1 MDVQQS
7 LNQFRD
13 WAFDLSGAS
22 QKMMWAAVAILV
34 GYLLGF
40 IVSKVLIFTGRRLAG
55 LAHRHKANAAK
66 GGTVPPSADS
76 VVLDLLGSV
85 MKLAGLLV
93 GVGGAAWVFGFPLE
107 KLETWAISGLIG
119 LAVLVAAW
127 FLGAWLGTR
136 VRSFGDKISRHSGSS
151 GRTLFA
157 FLSSLARFGA
167 LAVGLIA
174 ALQIFGFPIASLVA
188 VIGAAGLA
196 IALAL
201 QDTLKAVAAGVII
214 AVFRPYRIG
223 DYVNVAGQEGT
234 VADITPFTTTLN
246 TIDNREITVTNDKC
260 WGNVIVNFSAHAM
273 RRIDL
278 VYSID
283 YDDDIDQALALLK
296 QIFADDPR
304 VRKEPPVWAN
314 VDALA
319 VSSVNLRIRAW
330 CAAKDMQDLNGDLLK
345 KVKQTF
351 GREGLSVPYP
361 HQVHVEKYSA
371 PATPEQGADQD
382 QKQAAPP
389 ADGAHA
395 DKSG

>member
-13 WAFDLSGAS
+13 WAFDLNGAS
-22 QKMMWAAVAILV
+22 QKMMWAAVAIII
-34 GYLLGF
+34 GYLLGYAASK
-40 IVSKVLIFTGRRLAG
+40 IVTFTGRRLSG
-55 LAHRHKANAAK
+55 LAHRHKGGAK
-66 GGTVPPSADS
+66 DIKKEAPPHSADS
-76 VVLDLLGSV
+76 VVLDLLASV
-85 MKLAGLLV
+85 VRLAGLLI
-93 GVGGAAWVFGFPLE
+93 GIAGAAWVFGFPIARLQ
-107 KLETWAISGLIG
+107 TWALSGLVG
-119 LAVLVAAW
+119 VAVLVAAW

-136 VRSFGDKISRHSGSS
+136 VRSFGNKVARHSG
-151 GRTLFA
+151 GQTLFA

-167 LAVGLIA
+167 LAIGLIA
-174 ALQIFGFPIASLVA
+174 ALQVFGFPIASLVA
-188 VIGAAGLA
+188 VVGAAGLA

-246 TIDNREITVTNDKC
+246 TIDNREVTVTNDKS
-260 WGNVIVNFSAHAM
+260 WGSVIVNFSAHTL

-283 YDDDIDQALALLK
+283 YDDDIDHALGVMKATFL
-296 QIFADDPR
+296 ADPR

-314 VDALA
+314 VDSLA
-319 VSSVNLRIRAW
+319 DSSVNLRIRAW
-330 CAAKDMQDLNGDLLK
+330 CGSKDYQDLRGDMLK
-345 KVKQTF
+345 KVKQAF
-351 GREGLSVPYP
+351 DKENISIPYP
-361 HQVHVEKYSA
+361 HQTQVEKY
-371 PATPEQGADQD
+371 PQP
-382 QKQAAPP
+382 AAPT
-389 ADGAHA
+389 ADANGDAAKAPGNHA